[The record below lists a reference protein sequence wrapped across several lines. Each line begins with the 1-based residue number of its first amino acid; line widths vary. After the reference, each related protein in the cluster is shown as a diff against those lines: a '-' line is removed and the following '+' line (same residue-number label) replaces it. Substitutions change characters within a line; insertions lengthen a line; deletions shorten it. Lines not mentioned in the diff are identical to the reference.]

1 MKIQSIS
8 FKQHL
13 ALRSCKAFL
22 GACSHSSC
30 EWPASHQTLTAQEA
44 HPTELSEATQETER
58 NQADANAKLQK
69 VNAMEILLDHTTKYA
84 RTKKCCQTCA
94 RPLNP
99 AEMQQ
104 FLQKQVSFLLPSCAL
119 ADAGSALGGSCLTH
133 SAAVQC

>member
-1 MKIQSIS
+1 MS
-8 FKQHL
+8 HE
-13 ALRSCKAFL
+13 ALSV
-22 GACSHSSC
+22 
-30 EWPASHQTLTAQEA
+30 QEA

-58 NQADANAKLQK
+58 NQTDVNARLQK

-104 FLQKQVSFLLPSCAL
+104 FLQKQVSFLLLACAH
-119 ADAGSALGGSCLTH
+119 ADAGPALAASCLTR
-133 SAAVQC
+133 AAPLQC